1 MTINNIPDFRVTLDG
16 RDLTGAIRP
25 RLVSLSISEKR
36 GDEADQLD
44 LVLDDSD
51 GRLALP
57 STGAIVHVQLGW
69 KMGSDVTVG
78 LIDKGSF
85 TVDEIEHGGPPDHVT
100 IRGRSADFT
109 SQLATR
115 REKGWHATT
124 LGAVVSEIAG
134 RHKLTPKC
142 ADALAGVEV
151 DSEAQSRESDIAFLR
166 RLGREHDAVATIK
179 RGALILKPIGSGA
192 TPSGKALPS
201 LTLKRR
207 EGDAHSYHVERR
219 DDAAGVTASYHDR
232 KSATKEDVTIGDA
245 SNARRLSRTYATKD
259 SAKRAAETAKSR
271 AARQPVT
278 LTLNL
283 GLGRPALYPE
293 QHATVSGYKAEID
306 AVAWLIAE
314 CTHTLT
320 DRGLSTGLKL
330 ENVRAKPT

>member
-1 MTINNIPDFRVTLDG
+1 MTINNIPDFRVTLAG

-57 STGAIVHVQLGW
+57 RTGAIVHVQLGW
-69 KMGSDVTVG
+69 KRGSDVTVG
-78 LIDKGSF
+78 LVDKGSF

-124 LGAVVSEIAG
+124 LGAVVSEIAA

-142 ADALAGVEV
+142 ADALAGVQL
-151 DSEAQSRESDIAFLR
+151 DGEAQSRESDIAFLR

-192 TPSGKALPS
+192 TPMRL
-201 LTLKRR
+201 
-207 EGDAHSYHVERR
+207 
-219 DDAAGVTASYHDR
+219 ASPPPI
-232 KSATKEDVTIGDA
+232 TIG
-245 SNARRLSRTYATKD
+245 NQRRRKT
-259 SAKRAAETAKSR
+259 
-271 AARQPVT
+271 
-278 LTLNL
+278 
-283 GLGRPALYPE
+283 
-293 QHATVSGYKAEID
+293 
-306 AVAWLIAE
+306 
-314 CTHTLT
+314 
-320 DRGLSTGLKL
+320 
-330 ENVRAKPT
+330 